1 MRIAA
6 RIAITTI
13 IAVAGLTAPGAIVFA
28 AEIRLLSSN
37 AMTDVM
43 QDLVPAFERASGH
56 KVVGIY
62 EPTNGILKRIGNG
75 EAFDVVLIIKKS
87 VEDLK
92 GAGKVLAGS
101 HADIARTS
109 MGIAVREGM
118 PNPDISSKEAFKR
131 TLLNAKSIA
140 RSEIGAS
147 GIHFMRVLEIL
158 GITDEVKPKLKTVQG
173 ATRTGDLVAN
183 GEAEIA
189 VQMISELLPVAG
201 VQVVGS
207 FPEDLYFEIV
217 LTAGISPDTKEPEA
231 SNALVKF
238 LASPANAQVLKRKG
252 MSAL

>member
-6 RIAITTI
+6 KIALTTTI
-13 IAVAGLTAPGAIVFA
+13 VVTGLVTPGAFA

-43 QDLVPAFERASGH
+43 QDLVPAFERESGH
-56 KVVGIY
+56 KVVATY
-62 EPTNGILKRIGNG
+62 EPTNGVLKRIGND
-75 EAFDVVLIIKKS
+75 EAFDVVLIIRQS

-92 GAGKVLAGS
+92 AAGKVVAGS
-101 HADIARTS
+101 QVDIARTS

-118 PNPDISSKEAFKR
+118 PKPDIGSKEAFKR
-131 TLLNAKSIA
+131 TLLDARSIA

-147 GIHFMRVLEIL
+147 GIHFMRVLENL
-158 GITDEVKPKLKTVQG
+158 GIADEVRPKLKTVQG
-173 ATRTGDLVAN
+173 ATRTADLVAR

-207 FPEDLYFEIV
+207 FPGDLYFEIV
-217 LTAGISPDTKEPEA
+217 LTAGISSGAKEPEA
-231 SNALVKF
+231 SNALVEF
-238 LASPANAQVLKRKG
+238 LAAPAAAQVLKRKG